1 MQVTTIRTRT
11 EQEQHDRSVCRAEKR
26 PWRAWTGPFY
36 GLISHHFS
44 GPQTAGDTCRAKHLT
59 QRPDQAI
66 FLSIGRPFGAGR
78 LEITAM
84 AFKFWG
90 GADAENE
97 FRDDIMTVHRNSGYT
112 GCYPVAKTQDVWSK
126 LRIWSAPS
134 RTARDLFRFIDESKQ
149 VIHVV
154 GMSGGF
160 QCFGSAQGSDHKKGV
175 IFVDLDAKLMIIANT
190 SHNLHL
196 PMDVMS
202 KLWKGTSGGN
212 TRADLDNRITLLH
225 EIGHARQWIEKPGWF
240 DNDYRTA
247 TKVGVGDAAKTM
259 KDLTAAE
266 ILRLATAK
274 AGAGGASFLPKTQAG
289 DAGVTQ
295 KMKSPVV
302 WGVPIEHDN
311 MRRHEWKICREMGLP
326 LRSNYG
332 DIADGGSAK
341 NSSLTTQMFRWIK
354 EDEEAMAAKN
364 AARIERPATVC
375 TVCNVD
381 FKSFIKLNA
390 HKMVTRH
397 MVD

>member
-1 MQVTTIRTRT
+1 MTFRI
-11 EQEQHDRSVCRAEKR
+11 
-26 PWRAWTGPFY
+26 
-36 GLISHHFS
+36 
-44 GPQTAGDTCRAKHLT
+44 
-59 QRPDQAI
+59 
-66 FLSIGRPFGAGR
+66 
-78 LEITAM
+78 
-84 AFKFWG
+84 WG

-112 GCYPVAKTQDVWSK
+112 GCYPAAQTQDVWSQ

-134 RTARDLFRFIDESKQ
+134 RTARDLFRFIDDSTQ
-149 VIHVV
+149 VVHVV

-160 QCFGSAQGSDHKKGV
+160 QCFGSAQGTDHKKGV
-175 IFVDLDAKLMIIANT
+175 IFVDLDAKLTIIANT

-196 PMDVMS
+196 PIDVMR
-202 KLWKGTSGGN
+202 KLWKGAADGK
-212 TRADLDNRITLLH
+212 TRVDLDNRITLLH

-266 ILRLATAK
+266 ILRRATAK
-274 AGAGGASFLPKTQAG
+274 AGAGDTSFLPETQDV
-289 DAGVTQ
+289 DAVVTQ
-295 KMKSPVV
+295 KMNSPVV

-332 DIADGGSAK
+332 DIANGGSGK
-341 NSSLTTQMFRWIK
+341 NRQLTTQMHRWIK
-354 EDEEAMAAKN
+354 EEEDANAAKN
-364 AARIERPATVC
+364 ASRIELPSTVC

-381 FKSFIKLNA
+381 FKKFNMLNA
-390 HKMVTRH
+390 HKMATRH
-397 MVD
+397 MID